1 MKVGLLG
8 GSFDPIH
15 RGHLRLAALA
25 REALGLERVLLV
37 PAGRPPHRA
46 APAGDAFDRY
56 AMTAL
61 AAAGDPAL
69 LPCPLELQRPGPSY
83 TVDTLEAL
91 GAGAAGA
98 EFFLLLGADAAAL
111 LPTWHRAD
119 RVREL
124 ARVAVV
130 GRPGREAA
138 ALPEGTL
145 SLPTTGLDVSS
156 SAIRADVRAGRDV
169 RALVG
174 DGVADYIAKRRLY
187 S

>member
-1 MKVGLLG
+1 VRIGLLG

-25 REALGLERVLLV
+25 RETLGLEHVLLV

-61 AAAGDPAL
+61 AAADDPSL
-69 LPCPLELQRPGPSY
+69 RPSPLELQRPGPSY

-91 GAGAAGA
+91 GAGAPGV

-111 LPTWHRAD
+111 LPSWHRAA
-119 RVREL
+119 RVLEL

-130 GRPGREAA
+130 GRPGRDGAA
-138 ALPEGTL
+138 PPPGTL
-145 SLPTTGLDVSS
+145 ALPTTGLDVSS
-156 SAIRADVRAGRDV
+156 SALRAEIRAGRDV
-169 RALVG
+169 RAQVG

-187 S
+187 T